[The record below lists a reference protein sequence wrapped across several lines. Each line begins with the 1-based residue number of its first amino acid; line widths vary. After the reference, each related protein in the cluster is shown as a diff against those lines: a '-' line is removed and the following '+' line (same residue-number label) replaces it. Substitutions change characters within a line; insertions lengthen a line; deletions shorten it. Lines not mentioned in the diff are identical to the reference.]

1 MIRWLIK
8 LVQQGTKK
16 QLEISD
22 LYETLDKD
30 NSKKLGDCLEG
41 HWKAEIL
48 KSQIK
53 KTSPSLLKAIIKAF
67 YFEFLIYGLVWF
79 ILNVVLRCSQPII
92 LFRFIALFSGENR
105 EKNQEEMYTY
115 GGLLILVSVLSI
127 FFMHHLQ
134 IGLASI
140 GMRIRVA
147 CSSLVY
153 RKITKLSHKSLGQ
166 TAVGQVVNLLSND
179 VHRFDLV
186 LLPLHAF
193 WAIPFQF
200 VILSYF
206 IWQQVQI
213 ASLAGLFSMVIV
225 SLPVQGY
232 LGQLMGNFR
241 ANIAKKT
248 DNRVKLMSEI
258 ISGIQ
263 VIKMYAWEKPFEK
276 VIEIARKKEIR
287 CVTHTSYLRGI
298 FASCMVFMER
308 MSLCFTL
315 ICYVLLGNNITA
327 EKVFSLAQAFNI
339 LQLSMAIWYPLAVS
353 HGAEALI
360 SIKRLK
366 TFLMLEEKEVNHIKE
381 LSTPGVVMSNVS
393 SSWSDSGETLQDI
406 SLKIPPGFLCV
417 VIGPLGA
424 GKSSLLQLLLGE
436 LAIKT
441 GMVQMGGEIS
451 YCSQEPW
458 LFQSTI
464 RNNILFG
471 RSFDKQLYEKVVKV
485 CALERDFQQFPERDK
500 TVVGER
506 GVSLSGGQRARI
518 NLARAIYRQADV
530 YLLDDPLSAV
540 DTHVGKH
547 LFNQCIV
554 KHLRGKTRIL
564 VTHQLQYLK
573 KANLIV
579 VLNQG
584 KIETVGTFE
593 QLSRSKLDFAKIIV
607 DSVEPGDKQE
617 EIIES
622 SDLTNTV
629 SKSRKASVA
638 STKSDLSD
646 SLEYFQE
653 DNLNNEEIEHDQQN
667 AAWKEY
673 FRATRRT
680 GLLIVVFGMLVL
692 AQTICSATDLWVAFW
707 TNQEEI
713 RHSSSIALET
723 DLTTSDKPILYE
735 ANPFNISSN
744 VTTNYVY
751 KVEEPYYVISDGI
764 FDYVH
769 IKNNVYHLLKT
780 SYAMSFY
787 GFLIVGVVILTLF
800 RSMMFVKVCMIASVN
815 IHSKMFSTLLRA
827 PIRFFDTNAS
837 GRILNRFSKDM
848 GSIDEILPRVLLE
861 SVQIFLVLIGILVNV
876 SISSPYAIIAMLFLG
891 IFFLKL
897 RSWYLSIAISLKHI
911 EGKVKSPVFSHVNSS
926 LNGMS
931 TIRASKTEDIL
942 IKEFDE
948 HQNVHTS
955 AWYLT
960 LVCISAFGLWMDI
973 ICIVFLTCVIL
984 SFIFLQGFFE
994 VNGSLVGLAISQ
1006 SMTLTGMLQYGMKQT
1021 AEVINQLTAVERVLQ
1036 YTHINTEGPF
1046 ESPIETRPVE
1056 PWPKFGRVD
1065 YKHVYLKYSED
1076 NPPVLRNL
1084 QFTIL
1089 PGQKVG
1095 IVGRTGA
1102 GKSSLVAA
1110 LFRLVNFQGTILIDG
1125 IDTKRM
1131 GLTYLRKKIS
1141 IIPQE
1146 PVLFSAT
1153 LRNNLDPFEEF
1164 TDEQIWKALD
1174 QVELKELSHSLDL
1187 MICEG
1192 GSNFS
1197 LGQRQLI
1204 CLARAVLRNNNILV
1218 LDEATANVDHRT
1230 DSLIQTTIRNKFKD
1244 YTVITIAHRL
1254 NTIMDYDKVIVMS
1267 YGRMV
1272 EFGHPHQL
1280 LQVPDGHFHRMV
1292 LETGPV
1298 MSLQLKDVAMLAY
1311 SNILKLEVASTS

>member
-1 MIRWLIK
+1 MDIGFKLKHENPKKQAGLVKKLFFGWLVK
-8 LVQQGTKK
+8 LVKQGTKK

-22 LYETLDKD
+22 LYEPLDKD
-30 NSKKLGDCLEG
+30 NSKTLGDCLER
-41 HWKAEIL
+41 HWKNEIL

-53 KTSPSLLKAIIKAF
+53 KTSPSLLKAIVKAF
-67 YFEFLIYGLVWF
+67 YFEFLLYGIAWF
-79 ILNVVLRCSQPII
+79 VLNVLLRCSQPII
-92 LFRFIALFSGENR
+92 LFHFIALFSGENR
-105 EKNQEEMYTY
+105 EENQGDMYIY

-140 GMRIRVA
+140 GMRVRVA

-153 RKITKLSHKSLGQ
+153 RKITKLSHQTLGQ
-166 TAVGQVVNLLSND
+166 TAVGQVVNLMSND

-213 ASLAGLFSMVIV
+213 ASLAGLVSMVII
-225 SLPVQGY
+225 SLPLQGY
-232 LGQLMGNFR
+232 LGKLMGTLR

-276 VIEIARKKEIR
+276 VIEIARKNEIR
-287 CVTHTSYLRGI
+287 CVTLTSYLRGI
-298 FASCMVFMER
+298 FASCMVFLER

-366 TFLMLEEKEVNHIKE
+366 AFLTLEEKEVSRIKG

-393 SSWSDSGETLQDI
+393 SSWCDAGETLQDI
-406 SLKIPPGFLCV
+406 SLNIPPGFLCV

-441 GMVQMGGEIS
+441 GTVLMGGEIS

-471 RSFDKQLYEKVVKV
+471 RPFDKQLYEKVVKV
-485 CALERDFQQFPERDK
+485 CALERDFQQFPERDE

-579 VLNQG
+579 VLNEG

-607 DSVEPGDKQE
+607 DSVEPGDKHE
-617 EIIES
+617 ETTES

-629 SKSRKASVA
+629 SNPRKASVT
-638 STKSDLSD
+638 STKSDLSE
-646 SLEYFQE
+646 SLEYFE
-653 DNLNNEEIEHDQQN
+653 ENNFSDEVIEHDPQHT
-667 AAWKEY
+667 AWKEY
-673 FRATRRT
+673 FQATRRT
-680 GLLIVVFGMLVL
+680 GLLIVVFTMLVL
-692 AQTICSATDLWVAFW
+692 AQTICSGTDLWVAFW
-707 TNQEEI
+707 TNQEVI
-713 RHSSSIALET
+713 RHSTSRPLESDVSSDE
-723 DLTTSDKPILYE
+723 PILYE
-735 ANPFNISSN
+735 ATPFDSSLN
-744 VTTNYVY
+744 LTHNYEY
-751 KVEEPYYVISDGI
+751 KVEEPVVTSDGI
-764 FDYVH
+764 FDYVY
-769 IKNNVYHLLKT
+769 INNHVYHLVKT
-780 SYAMSFY
+780 GYAIGFY
-787 GFLIVGVVILTLF
+787 GFLIVGVIILTLF

-827 PIRFFDTNAS
+827 PMRFFDTNAS

-876 SISSPYAIIAMLFLG
+876 SISSPYAIIAMLLLG
-891 IFFLKL
+891 ICFLKL
-897 RSWYLSIAISLKHI
+897 RSCYLSIAMSLKHI
-911 EGKVKSPVFSHVNSS
+911 EGKVKSPMFSHVNSS
-926 LNGMS
+926 LHGMA
-931 TIRASKTEDIL
+931 TIRASNTEDIL

-960 LVCISAFGLWMDI
+960 IVCISAFGLWMDI
-973 ICIVFLTCVIL
+973 VCIIFLTCVIL
-984 SFIFLQGFFE
+984 TFIFLQNFFK
-994 VNGSLVGLAISQ
+994 VNSSLVGLAISQ

-1065 YKHVYLKYSED
+1065 YNHVYLKYSED
-1076 NPPVLRNL
+1076 DPPVLRNV

-1110 LFRLVNFQGTILIDG
+1110 LFRLVNFQGTISIDG

-1164 TDEQIWKALD
+1164 TDEQIWKALEQD
-1174 QVELKELSHSLDL
+1174 
-1187 MICEG
+1187 
-1192 GSNFS
+1192 
-1197 LGQRQLI
+1197 
-1204 CLARAVLRNNNILV
+1204 
-1218 LDEATANVDHRT
+1218 
-1230 DSLIQTTIRNKFKD
+1230 
-1244 YTVITIAHRL
+1244 
-1254 NTIMDYDKVIVMS
+1254 
-1267 YGRMV
+1267 
-1272 EFGHPHQL
+1272 
-1280 LQVPDGHFHRMV
+1280 
-1292 LETGPV
+1292 
-1298 MSLQLKDVAMLAY
+1298 
-1311 SNILKLEVASTS
+1311 

>member
-1 MIRWLIK
+1 MDIGFKLKHENPKKQAGLVKKLFFGWLIK

-79 ILNVVLRCSQPII
+79 ILNVVLSSI
-92 LFRFIALFSGENR
+92 LWRKQGEKSRRNVYVRRSSNFSFSPFHIFYASFTNWTGINWYENQSCLFFTG
-105 EKNQEEMYTY
+105 
-115 GGLLILVSVLSI
+115 VS
-127 FFMHHLQ
+127 
-134 IGLASI
+134 
-140 GMRIRVA
+140 
-147 CSSLVY
+147 
-153 RKITKLSHKSLGQ
+153 K
-166 TAVGQVVNLLSND
+166 
-179 VHRFDLV
+179 
-186 LLPLHAF
+186 
-193 WAIPFQF
+193 
-200 VILSYF
+200 
-206 IWQQVQI
+206 
-213 ASLAGLFSMVIV
+213 
-225 SLPVQGY
+225 
-232 LGQLMGNFR
+232 
-241 ANIAKKT
+241 
-248 DNRVKLMSEI
+248 
-258 ISGIQ
+258 
-263 VIKMYAWEKPFEK
+263 
-276 VIEIARKKEIR
+276 
-287 CVTHTSYLRGI
+287 
-298 FASCMVFMER
+298 
-308 MSLCFTL
+308 
-315 ICYVLLGNNITA
+315 GNNITA

>member
-1 MIRWLIK
+1 MDIGFKLKHENPKKQAGLVKKLFFGWLIK

-424 GKSSLLQLLLGE
+424 GKSSLL
-436 LAIKT
+436 
-441 GMVQMGGEIS
+441 
-451 YCSQEPW
+451 
-458 LFQSTI
+458 
-464 RNNILFG
+464 
-471 RSFDKQLYEKVVKV
+471 
-485 CALERDFQQFPERDK
+485 
-500 TVVGER
+500 
-506 GVSLSGGQRARI
+506 
-518 NLARAIYRQADV
+518 
-530 YLLDDPLSAV
+530 
-540 DTHVGKH
+540 
-547 LFNQCIV
+547 
-554 KHLRGKTRIL
+554 
-564 VTHQLQYLK
+564 
-573 KANLIV
+573 
-579 VLNQG
+579 QG